1 MAVGIGVALLTA
13 LLARFVGRVQ
23 EMSVEW

>member
-13 LLARFVGRVQ
+13 LLARFVGRDQ